1 MTIENGEVP
10 KPHELPP
17 ETILAEIARV
27 IEAAVP
33 QLRLTPDLG
42 PPEPISTIL
51 NAEELDESDRALAN
65 NGRTVR
71 ALGMAIDF
79 EGESWGGSATTSS
92 DLTPERWVSFARY
105 LLSQVQDVV
114 SEATTDPWPEVRV
127 DGRRSHAPGDASL
140 EGRFLQMWFGS
151 KEQPLVEFAP
161 VQVIRD

>member
-10 KPHELPP
+10 EVHEVAP

-33 QLRLTPDLG
+33 ALRLTPNLG
-42 PPEPISTIL
+42 LPEPISAIWDV
-51 NAEELDESDRALAN
+51 EELDESDRAQAKS
-65 NGRTVR
+65 GHTVR
-71 ALGMAIDF
+71 ALGMSIAF
-79 EGESWGGSATTSS
+79 EGQSWGGIAQTCL
-92 DLTPERWVSFARY
+92 DMTPDRWVSFARY

-127 DGRRSHAPGDASL
+127 DGRRSQAPGDACI
-140 EGRFLQMWFGS
+140 EGRFLHMWFGS
-151 KEQPLVEFAP
+151 KEQPLMEFAP